1 MAKKKNKLCPNCI
14 DIIDSISLEL
24 KSVDLIEDSLSR
36 LANEAIKSTHG
47 TVTLDKY
54 CMETISTALYNS
66 LNHIKNII
74 FDGKIE

>member
-1 MAKKKNKLCPNCI
+1 MTKKNNKLCPSCL

-24 KSVDLIEDSLSR
+24 KSVELIEDSLSR

-54 CMETISTALYNS
+54 YMEAISTAL
-66 LNHIKNII
+66 
-74 FDGKIE
+74 